1 MSRDLMNQ
9 QQLRFQNHSNIAGT
23 QIQPVMFVI
32 RKIYNWPLYSI
43 PLHYILLNYIVKQYT
58 GKSVINNTL
67 QTPFWYPIDNGI
79 LFSCLQDDS
88 IAFATAL
95 PQWQQCSSSLC
106 VTILHLEGSTLAT
119 EKHNTRSHFSIM
131 SQILLEWPNLTK
143 MGHST

>member
-1 MSRDLMNQ
+1 MSRDL
-9 QQLRFQNHSNIAGT
+9 LKPIGAPVSRSFQHCWDKFGKV
-23 QIQPVMFVI
+23 QFVI
-32 RKIYNWPLYSI
+32 RKIYRWPLYSI

-95 PQWQQCSSSLC
+95 PQWQNYSSSFC
-106 VTILHLEGSTLAT
+106 VTILHLEGSTLSTA
-119 EKHNTRSHFSIM
+119 
-131 SQILLEWPNLTK
+131 EWGGIGMTHSGGFGNSNLPY
-143 MGHST
+143 